1 MGLNI
6 QLYAWIVGTTTAT
19 ARTLI
24 IQELESIPDSMKMIP
39 QKVGPLALRE
49 YQPLWE
55 KVKSTVYK
63 DCEVTSF
70 KGEVKISAAPKYHR
84 RIFKAVMKEKYQD
97 ADFRFH
103 CTRLGLPFRLDT
115 RVNPAIPHLLII
127 TIKTGNAL

>member
-19 ARTLI
+19 AHTLI
-24 IQELESIPDSMKMIP
+24 IQELESILASMKLIP
-39 QKVGPLALRE
+39 QKVGLLALRE

-55 KVKSTVYK
+55 KIKATVYK
-63 DCEVTSF
+63 NCEVTSF
-70 KGEVKISAAPKYHR
+70 KGEVKLAA
-84 RIFKAVMKEKYQD
+84 AVMKEKYQD